1 MKPPHRRMRI
11 LMTTDAVGGV
21 WVQATTLARALCRRN
36 YEVVL
41 VTLGPAPRSDQLD
54 ALQDV
59 PGLRLEM
66 TDLELEWMDP
76 EGADFARAMTQLKA
90 VSRRVEPDLVH
101 VNGYREAQADW
112 SAPVVVGA
120 HSCVGSWWRAC
131 RPGEQPDERWLPYT
145 AKVREGLA
153 LTDDWV
159 SPTAAFRDE
168 IQRLYNPPTRG
179 RVIWNGLPLSSAKAK
194 KEPFIL
200 AAGRMWDEAKNIP
213 ALAAAAPGLP
223 WPVRVAGPLRS
234 SGAEVQSI
242 PGVEL
247 LGELPRDDL
256 LTQMQRAAI
265 FVSPAL
271 YEPFGLTVL
280 EAAASGCAL
289 VLSDIPTFHELWD
302 DAAVFVDPRKP
313 ADLHAALDA
322 LARDDGRRATLQ
334 RRAAARAKRYAL
346 QTMADEYSSL
356 YETLTGSVPLGH
368 ALFQSRAVEALP

>member
-54 ALQDV
+54 ALQGV

-90 VSRRVEPDLVH
+90 ICRRVQPDLVH

-112 SAPVVVGA
+112 SAPVIVGA

-131 RPGEQPDERWLPYT
+131 RPGEQPDERWLPYV

-153 LTDDWV
+153 FADGWV

-213 ALAAAAPGLP
+213 ALAAAAPGLR

-234 SGAEVQSI
+234 SGAEVHSI

-247 LGELPRDDL
+247 LGELPRGDL
-256 LTQMQRAAI
+256 LRQMQHAAI
-265 FVSPAL
+265 FASPAL

-302 DAAVFVDPRKP
+302 DAAVFVDPRKL

-322 LARDDGRRATLQ
+322 LARDDGRRANLQ

-346 QTMADEYSSL
+346 QTMADEYSGL

-368 ALFQSRAVEALP
+368 APFQSHAVEALP